1 MKAILPPLAI
11 LLTLNSLFAGTPASQ
26 EQPSELKISAMVISP
41 SKTADWTTA
50 SGIDVQFRFWNP
62 QNIGIGLSI
71 GAQEWDAVSSV
82 YTDSDSTG
90 SVSMSIDGNMTSIPI
105 GISLLHRIPLT
116 SDMHMILDVG
126 LRYMSSSSDIFVTS
140 YVTQRNTTSVYVDK
154 VHCEDS
160 FAAVFGIYAEGLRAG
175 NMAFHFGIGYQAD
188 VTKPHESF
196 LGNDIGTTRLS
207 GATFSIGLIFSF

>member
-1 MKAILPPLAI
+1 MKAILPLLAI
-11 LLTLNSLFAGTPASQ
+11 LLTLNSLFADTPTSQ

-50 SGIDVQFRFWNP
+50 SGVDVQFRFWNS
-62 QNIGIGLSI
+62 NIGIGLSI

-82 YTDSDSTG
+82 YTDSDNTG
-90 SVSMSIDGNMTSIPI
+90 SVSMSIEGNMSSIPI
-105 GISLLHRIPLT
+105 GISLLNRTPLT
-116 SDMHMILDVG
+116 SNMHMILDVG

-140 YVTQRNTTSVYVDK
+140 YVTQDNTTSVYVDK

-160 FAAVFGIYAEGLRAG
+160 LTAVFGIYAEGLRAG